1 MGAQKI
7 GQIAEGVLCLVG
19 LYNWMDFAVLR
30 LTLLPLGRVSDTVR
44 GAIPSPAIAQ
54 RRLFSRDLGLVVG
67 KGLSC
72 V

>member
-1 MGAQKI
+1 
-7 GQIAEGVLCLVG
+7 
-19 LYNWMDFAVLR
+19 MDSAVLR

-54 RRLFSRDLGLVVG
+54 RRLFFRDLGLVVG
-67 KGLSC
+67 KGLFC